1 MFKKNKIITIY
12 FLYLFVGIFIYSI
25 LLINEFPQ
33 RYVFTDWLINYEGGY
48 IRRGLLGQIIYEI
61 SNLLNIQLQFILLFF
76 EISIYFAYFLL
87 FLHFFSKIKINF
99 FWFLIIFSPIA
110 FIYPLTELQ
119 ALGRKEIFVITIFL
133 IFVGINYRS
142 LNESIYSFIILFGL
156 SCLIHEIAFFYLFHY
171 LFVIYMKNRFITFE
185 KFKNIHYFLILLTM
199 IVLIYLN
206 LYLSNFSNLELIV
219 GSYNYEIIT
228 TRAGAFVHISPS
240 FDTVLLNTLN
250 NITLHSITSYAFI
263 FLINTI
269 PFLFFVKMKKIENF
283 KYFNSYSIFFV
294 IILLFI
300 PQYLLIIDW
309 GRVIYTNFNFF
320 IIILLLLFKLSL
332 IDSVY
337 LERKINILSKR
348 FKIFV
353 FVFVCLSFSPKLMVN
368 TVSHGIPND
377 LSSFPLYRTILRISK
392 GTIET
397 LVELFSI

>member
-12 FLYLFVGIFIYSI
+12 FLYLFVGILIYSI

-99 FWFLIIFSPIA
+99 FWLLIIFSPIA
-110 FIYPLTELQ
+110 FIYPLAELQ

-156 SCLIHEIAFFYLFHY
+156 SCSIHEITFFYLFHY

-185 KFKNIHYFLILLTM
+185 KFKNSHYFLILLTM
-199 IVLIYLN
+199 IVLLYLN
-206 LYLSNFSNLELIV
+206 LYLSNFASLELIV

-240 FDTVLLNTLN
+240 IDAVLLKTLN

-294 IILLFI
+294 IIILFI
-300 PQYLLIIDW
+300 PQYLIIFDW

-320 IIILLLLFKLSL
+320 IVLLLLLFKLSL
-332 IDSVY
+332 IDTVY
-337 LERKINILSKR
+337 LERKINSLSKS
-348 FKIFV
+348 FKIFI
-353 FVFVCLSFSPKLMVN
+353 FVFVCLSFSPKLMVD
-368 TVSHGIPND
+368 HD
-377 LSSFPLYRTILRISK
+377 LSSFPLYRSSLRIIK

>member
-12 FLYLFVGIFIYSI
+12 FLYLFVGILIYLI

-99 FWFLIIFSPIA
+99 FWLLIIFSPIA

-156 SCLIHEIAFFYLFHY
+156 SCSIHEITFFYLFHY

-185 KFKNIHYFLILLTM
+185 KFKNSHYFLILLTM
-199 IVLIYLN
+199 IVLLYLN
-206 LYLSNFSNLELIV
+206 LYLSNFASLELIV

-228 TRAGAFVHISPS
+228 TKSGAFVHLSPS
-240 FDTVLLNTLN
+240 FDAVLLNTLN
-250 NITLHSITSYAFI
+250 NICD
-263 FLINTI
+263 
-269 PFLFFVKMKKIENF
+269 E
-283 KYFNSYSIFFV
+283 
-294 IILLFI
+294 IL
-300 PQYLLIIDW
+300 
-309 GRVIYTNFNFF
+309 
-320 IIILLLLFKLSL
+320 
-332 IDSVY
+332 
-337 LERKINILSKR
+337 
-348 FKIFV
+348 
-353 FVFVCLSFSPKLMVN
+353 
-368 TVSHGIPND
+368 
-377 LSSFPLYRTILRISK
+377 
-392 GTIET
+392 
-397 LVELFSI
+397 

>member
-1 MFKKNKIITIY
+1 MTKPFTTKNKIITIY

-61 SNLLNIQLQFILLFF
+61 SNLLNIHLQFILLIY

-99 FWFLIIFSPIA
+99 FWLLIIFSPIA
-110 FIYPLTELQ
+110 FIYPLAELQ

-156 SCLIHEIAFFYLFHY
+156 SCLIHEITFFYLFHY

-199 IVLIYLN
+199 IVLLYLN
-206 LYLSNFSNLELIV
+206 LYLTNFANLELIIR
-219 GSYNYEIIT
+219 SYNYEDFT
-228 TRAGAFVHISPS
+228 TKSGAFVWLSPS
-240 FDTVLLNTLN
+240 VDSMFLKTLN
-250 NITLHSITSYAFI
+250 KITFASIIRYAFI
-263 FLINTI
+263 FLISTI
-269 PFLFFVKMKKIENF
+269 PFLFFVKIKKIENF

-300 PQYLLIIDW
+300 PQYLIILDW

-320 IIILLLLFKLSL
+320 IILLLLLFKLSL
-332 IDSVY
+332 IDTVY
-337 LERKINILSKR
+337 LERKINSLSKTLKYL
-348 FKIFV
+348 FLF
-353 FVFVCLSFSPKLMVN
+353 LSA
-368 TVSHGIPND
+368 
-377 LSSFPLYRTILRISK
+377 FPFRQNLW
-392 GTIET
+392 
-397 LVELFSI
+397 